1 MDKKKKSICFIV
13 VLCCL
18 VGINIILACIFF
30 CCVDNLNPLD
40 LLLIITYA
48 IFLAGIVLL
57 FLLIKRVFHWVYQKM
72 YKAAE
77 NAAKV
82 SQAYPVGEKEAYRTL
97 KVVLIALFVFEL
109 ILQIINLTLI

>member
-30 CCVDNLNPLD
+30 CCVDKLNPLD

-57 FLLIKRVFHWVYQKM
+57 CLLIKRVFHWVYQKM

-109 ILQIINLTLI
+109 ILQIVNLVLI

>member
-18 VGINIILACIFF
+18 VGINIILVCIFF
-30 CCVDNLNPLD
+30 RYADKPISMNP
-40 LLLIITYA
+40 LLIITYA
-48 IFLAGIVLL
+48 IFFVGVMLL
-57 FLLIKRVFHWVYQKM
+57 CLLIKRVFHWFYQKM

-77 NAAKV
+77 NAANV
-82 SQAYPVGEKEAYRTL
+82 SQAYPVGEKQAYRTL

-109 ILQIINLTLI
+109 ILQIINLALI